1 MSDEVTLV
9 EQAEGGASIRQHV
22 LVADDD
28 PIAREI
34 ARDTLEEA
42 GFIVSLA
49 ENGLQVLAQIA
60 VEMPDL
66 ILLDVEM
73 PELDGFSTCARLRAL
88 PQGESV
94 PVIIVTGSDDIEAA
108 ERALEVKATDF
119 VNKPVKW
126 PILVQ
131 RIRHI
136 LHAARTFMEL
146 KRSQQR
152 LLSAQQ
158 MANLGYWDL
167 DLATGLLQVS
177 AQGCHIIGFPQ
188 GNVHSLRD
196 YIEVVHEEDREIF
209 KAKVSTGFVKGE
221 PWLDEHR
228 IVTASGETEVIKV
241 MTEMFFSAVDE
252 TKSIG
257 AMGIVQD
264 ITEQR
269 RSEEIIRRMAFYD
282 DVTGL
287 HNRVAFMEE
296 LKLVLNLHKRM
307 ETVLAVLYLDLDD
320 FKRVNDSLGHHLGD
334 RLLKKFADRLTEALR
349 ASDLAARDRSSVL
362 ARLGGD
368 EFVLLLT
375 GLKHKTDA
383 ATVARRIQSS
393 LAQPFVLDMET
404 EQGLSSSHEL
414 YVSASIGIAVYPT
427 DGMDA
432 ETLLKN
438 ADKAMY
444 AAKHMGKNTHRFY
457 VDDMNDRALERLD
470 METRLRGALDRNEFC
485 LHYQPQFD
493 LNTGEIAGVE
503 ALLRWNNPDLGSV
516 SPTEFIPLAE
526 ETGQII
532 AIGAWVLKTACDQI
546 KQWQDAGLS
555 NLKVAV
561 NLSSLQF
568 RQGKLGELVTSALQ
582 KSGVDA
588 KLLELELTESMIMRD
603 VEQSIAT
610 LNALKLMG
618 VKISIDDFGTG
629 HSSLSYLQRFPIDIL
644 KIDQSFIRGLGVDAG
659 NTAIVNAIIAMG
671 KSLGFMIV
679 AEGVEEQAQL
689 QFLQEKDCDIAQ
701 GFLLSHPLP
710 ADQIPVFLGEPNKK
724 LISLIKPQQSNSG
737 DPSAAVGKPETGGV
751 KNENAVEVLRS
762 QALSGR
768 VLLAE
773 DNPINQEVAQEML
786 EQLGLQVDVVSDGRE
801 AYSAVCQTR
810 YDLVLMDIHM
820 PGVDG
825 MEATEMI
832 REMEEG
838 KSEGHRTPI
847 LALTANAM
855 VGDRERFLAGGMDDY
870 LSKPFSQQG
879 LATLLSRWLIPNLSA
894 GSTSQPSANIEADD
908 FSREA
913 SPALDPADWARL
925 KKVYSGSRAG
935 KLVKLVD
942 MFLDSTEKLQVRLHQ
957 AVDEGDGPGLWKAAH
972 ALKSSSGNMAALT
985 LAKYCAELE
994 KTGRSGQLDGAG
1006 AQLVELR
1013 AEFARVAAELRAA
1026 VVA

>member
-1 MSDEVTLV
+1 MSEVALV
-9 EQAEGGASIRQHV
+9 EQAEGWTSIRQHI

-28 PIAREI
+28 LIAREI

-49 ENGLQVLAQIA
+49 ENGLQVLTQVA

-73 PELDGFSTCARLRAL
+73 PKLDGFSTCARLRAF

-94 PVIIVTGSDDIEAA
+94 PIIIVTGSGDIEAA

-126 PILVQ
+126 PVLVQ

-167 DLATGLLQVS
+167 DIASRVLQVS
-177 AQGCHIIGFPQ
+177 EQAYNIVGLPQ
-188 GNVHSLRD
+188 GNISSLQE
-196 YIEVVHEEDREIF
+196 YLEVIHEEDREIF
-209 KAKVSTGFVKGE
+209 KAKVSAGLVKGE

-228 IVTASGETEVIKV
+228 IVTANGETKVIKV
-241 MTEMFFSAVDE
+241 TAEIFFSAVDE
-252 TKSIG
+252 TKIIW

-269 RSEEIIRRMAFYD
+269 RSEETIRRMAFYD

-296 LKLVLNLHKRM
+296 LKLVMSLHQRM
-307 ETVLAVLYLDLDD
+307 KTVLAVLYLDLDD

-334 RLLKKFADRLTEALR
+334 RLLKKFADRLVEELR
-349 ASDLAARDRSSVL
+349 ASDLPARDRSSVL

-444 AAKHMGKNTHRFY
+444 ATKHMGKNTHRFY

-493 LNTGEIAGVE
+493 LNTGEVIGVE
-503 ALLRWNNPDLGSV
+503 ALLRWDNEDLGSV

-532 AIGAWVLKTACDQI
+532 AIGAWVLEAACDQI
-546 KQWQDAGLS
+546 KHWQDAGLP

-568 RQGKLGELVTSALQ
+568 RQGKLGELVTNALQ
-582 KSGVDA
+582 KSGADA
-588 KLLELELTESMIMRD
+588 KLLELELTESIVMRD

-610 LNALKLMG
+610 LNTLKLMG
-618 VKISIDDFGTG
+618 VKISIDNFGTG
-629 HSSLSYLQRFPIDIL
+629 HSSLSCLQRFPIDIL
-644 KIDQSFIRGLGVDAG
+644 KIDQSFVRGLGVDAG
-659 NTAIVNAIIAMG
+659 NTVIVNAIIAMG
-671 KSLGFMIV
+671 KSLGFAII

-689 QFLQEKDCDIAQ
+689 QFLQDQGCDVAQ
-701 GFLLSHPLP
+701 GSLFSHPIP
-710 ADQIPVFLGEPNKK
+710 GDQIPAFLEQFDREA
-724 LISLIKPQQSNSG
+724 I
-737 DPSAAVGKPETGGV
+737 
-751 KNENAVEVLRS
+751 VLR
-762 QALSGR
+762 R
-768 VLLAE
+768 
-773 DNPINQEVAQEML
+773 
-786 EQLGLQVDVVSDGRE
+786 
-801 AYSAVCQTR
+801 SAV
-810 YDLVLMDIHM
+810 
-820 PGVDG
+820 
-825 MEATEMI
+825 
-832 REMEEG
+832 
-838 KSEGHRTPI
+838 S
-847 LALTANAM
+847 
-855 VGDRERFLAGGMDDY
+855 
-870 LSKPFSQQG
+870 
-879 LATLLSRWLIPNLSA
+879 
-894 GSTSQPSANIEADD
+894 
-908 FSREA
+908 
-913 SPALDPADWARL
+913 
-925 KKVYSGSRAG
+925 
-935 KLVKLVD
+935 
-942 MFLDSTEKLQVRLHQ
+942 
-957 AVDEGDGPGLWKAAH
+957 
-972 ALKSSSGNMAALT
+972 
-985 LAKYCAELE
+985 
-994 KTGRSGQLDGAG
+994 
-1006 AQLVELR
+1006 
-1013 AEFARVAAELRAA
+1013 
-1026 VVA
+1026 

>member
-1 MSDEVTLV
+1 MSEVTV
-9 EQAEGGASIRQHV
+9 AARSAGGSSIRQHV
-22 LVADDD
+22 LIADDD

-34 ARDTLEEA
+34 SRDMLEEA

-49 ENGLQVLAQIA
+49 KNGLQVLAQVA
-60 VEMPDL
+60 VDMPDL

-73 PELDGFSTCARLRAL
+73 PELDGFSTCARLRGL
-88 PQGESV
+88 PQGEGV
-94 PVIIVTGSDDIEAA
+94 PIIIVTGSDDVEAA

-126 PILVQ
+126 PVLVQ
-131 RIRHI
+131 RISHI
-136 LHAARTFMEL
+136 LRAAITFMEL

-167 DLATGLLQVS
+167 DIASRVLQVS
-177 AQGCHIIGFPQ
+177 AQAYQIIGLPQ
-188 GNVHSLRD
+188 ESVHSLRD
-196 YIEVVHEEDREIF
+196 YMEVIHEEDRGTF
-209 KAKVSTGFVKGE
+209 RARAKAGLVKNE

-228 IVTASGETEVIKV
+228 IVTASGETKIIKI
-241 MTEMFFSAVDE
+241 TAEIFFSAADK
-252 TKSIG
+252 TKAIWS
-257 AMGIVQD
+257 MGIVQD

-349 ASDLAARDRSSVL
+349 ASDLATRDRSSVL

-383 ATVARRIQSS
+383 ATVARRIESS
-393 LAQPFVLDMET
+393 LAQPFILDMET

-568 RQGKLGELVTSALQ
+568 RQGKLGELVISALQ
-582 KSGVDA
+582 KSGADA

-644 KIDQSFIRGLGVDAG
+644 KIDQSFIRGLGVDSG
-659 NTAIVNAIIAMG
+659 NTAIVNAIISMG

-737 DPSAAVGKPETGGV
+737 DLSAAGKPETGGV

-786 EQLGLQVDVVSDGRE
+786 EQLGLQVDLVSDGRE

-894 GSTSQPSANIEADD
+894 GSTSQPRANIEADD
-908 FSREA
+908 FSRES

-1013 AEFARVAAELRAA
+1013 TEFARVAAELRVA